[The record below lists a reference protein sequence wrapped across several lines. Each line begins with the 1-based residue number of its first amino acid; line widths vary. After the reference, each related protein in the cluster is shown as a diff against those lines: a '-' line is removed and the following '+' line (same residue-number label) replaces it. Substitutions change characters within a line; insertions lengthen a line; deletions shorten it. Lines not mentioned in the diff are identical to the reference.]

1 MSERKLKVIGV
12 GGFARSGKDTFV
24 NVAKKILTQNG
35 YSAHRIAFADALK
48 DEVQSMLRNHRFT
61 ASVFIDD
68 TEVKKIMR
76 SLLVWWGGQRRIESE
91 DGLYWVD
98 IVHRQLEQVQRL
110 AETMDVADV
119 AVDKI
124 VYLVSDVRFPNEA
137 KWVHEAWN
145 GWFVHVKKYRLVDD
159 FKVNWKDGIPNT
171 TAKTVEKIE
180 SGCKVFDQAPNEEEA
195 KQDPIIQELADD
207 RLELENV
214 IEREARKGNKITAAD
229 LPDNMYLQEE
239 IRLCLAKIPFLTI
252 QKS

>member
-76 SLLVWWGGQRRIESE
+76 SLLVWWGCQRRIESE

-145 GWFVHVKKYRLVDD
+145 GWFVHVKKYSLCYENVQMYDD
-159 FKVNWKDGIPNT
+159 G
-171 TAKTVEKIE
+171 TVEQ
-180 SGCKVFDQAPNEEEA
+180 SGPLHKKYDLAPNEEEA

-252 QKS
+252 QR